1 MSLATLIRGKRIP
14 SGFAT
19 ATPAT
24 FATPETKEVRTV
36 ASIATVA
43 VANPLTTI
51 PAPLVAVSVEDA
63 ATASLWLL
71 HFIESDPLAVL
82 FTPAV
87 SHAGALACYP
97 GAVAAEP
104 QAARPQRTATWLE
117 TEEITAL
124 VQAVFAGDS
133 EVDRNE
139 ALAVAL
145 ADPDG
150 ALCCYR
156 GISQDGGIDLPEN
169 EDDRRRCMQCLNLR
183 GRVCSAARPGGLVS
197 ALRGYQPMRDTL
209 QRCAGYQPNAND
221 SDQRSGRERW
231 PGLI

>member
-43 VANPLTTI
+43 VASGVTTI
-51 PAPLVAVSVEDA
+51 PAPSVAVGLDD
-63 ATASLWLL
+63 TANASCWLL
-71 HFIESDPLAVL
+71 HFVDRDPLAVL

-87 SHAGALACYP
+87 TLAGAIARYP
-97 GAVAAEP
+97 DAVAAES
-104 QAARPQRTATWLE
+104 QAKRLQRTPTKREA
-117 TEEITAL
+117 EEITAL
-124 VQAVFAGDS
+124 VQAVFAGDP
-133 EVDRNE
+133 VIDRNE

-150 ALCCYR
+150 ALRCYR
-156 GISQDGGIDLPEN
+156 AIVQDCGIVLPDGD
-169 EDDRRRCMQCLNLR
+169 DDRRCCTQCLNLR
-183 GRVCSAARPGGLVS
+183 GRVCAVAQPGGLVS

-209 QRCAGYQPNAND
+209 QRCAGYQPSTND
-221 SDQRSGRERW
+221 SNQRPGRERW
-231 PGLI
+231 PGLT